1 MPFYEDYVADFTMS
15 YYRDIPQNN
24 AGMHVH
30 PQYEMLVVLDNV
42 NTRITVNGKVYCP
55 VKPYIALFA
64 PFSLHHTE
72 FLDRVVTARYV
83 YYFSENMVKSYPEE
97 FREFETYKRSTSTI
111 FMLPDEFVQRL
122 RPIHENALKN
132 KGDVAVARL
141 LFLMNLHLLLKEKD
155 ECLLIQTND
164 QMNHINTIVRYMTE
178 HFHEDL
184 TSESIAQMFFI
195 SRSKFNRDFRE
206 YTTISFHQ
214 FLIELRVSK
223 AKFMLKNGC
232 SIHEVANSVGFEN
245 DSYFCQFFK
254 KETGVTPLQ
263 FAKGKRAADK
273 KK

>member
-1 MPFYEDYVADFTMS
+1 MPFYEDYVSEFTMM
-15 YYRDIPQNN
+15 YYKDIPQNN

-30 PQYEMLVVLDNV
+30 PQYEMLVVLDHV
-42 NTRITVNGKVYCP
+42 NTKITINGKVYCQN
-55 VKPYIALFA
+55 KPYIAIFA
-64 PFSLHHTE
+64 PFALHHVE

-83 YYFSENMVKSYPEE
+83 YYFSDNMVQSYSHE
-97 FREFETYKRSTSTI
+97 FEGFETYRRSTSTI
-111 FMLPDEFVQRL
+111 FVLPDEFVQRII
-122 RPIHENALKN
+122 PIHENALKSRD
-132 KGDVAVARL
+132 DVALARL

-155 ECLLIQTND
+155 EFFLIQTND
-164 QMNHINTIVRYMTE
+164 QMSHINTIVRYMTE

-184 TSESIAQMFFI
+184 TSESVAQMFFI

-223 AKFMLKNGC
+223 AKYMLKNGC
-232 SIHEVANSVGFEN
+232 GIRDVANSVGFEN

-263 FAKGKRAADK
+263 FAKGKRAANNK
-273 KK
+273 K